1 MRQTSKNP
9 FVSSVVETRNAIPL
23 DFARGERKWAW
34 VILLLIA
41 TMMLASCVAGGG
53 RPSDRERF
61 SRVVGKPDANPSAV
75 VRAELAFARL
85 AQEEGQWT
93 AFRETATR
101 DAVMFV
107 PDLQN
112 AQQWL
117 KDQTDP
123 PQAVTWQ
130 PHKITISCDGSLAL
144 SQGAWQNAR
153 GGTGKFWTIWEQQE
167 FGKRRPDE
175 PVEWKWVF
183 DHGVP
188 ADTPIAEP
196 DFVETEVANCTGNPP
211 VAIASMPTGGRQ
223 IAGRSV
229 DGTLRWAAVQ
239 RSDGTRRLSLSLWDG
254 QNQAVIVS
262 EDFGANT
269 E

>member
-1 MRQTSKNP
+1 MR
-9 FVSSVVETRNAIPL
+9 L
-23 DFARGERKWAW
+23 FA
-34 VILLLIA
+34 VIGIA
-41 TMMLASCVAGGG
+41 LMLASCAGGG
-53 RPSDRERF
+53 RMTDRERF
-61 SRVVGKPDANPSAV
+61 NRVVGKPNANPSAV
-75 VRAELAFARL
+75 VQAELAFARL
-85 AQEEGQWT
+85 AQEKGQWT
-93 AFRETATR
+93 AFRETATK

-117 KDQTDP
+117 KTQNDP

-130 PHKITISCDGSLAL
+130 PHKITMSCDGSLAL
-144 SQGAWQNAR
+144 SQGAWQNSSGR
-153 GGTGKFWTIWEQQE
+153 NGKFWTIWQQQD
-167 FGKRRPDE
+167 FGKRSPDK

-188 ADTPIAEP
+188 VDKPIPEP
-196 DFVETEVANCTGNPP
+196 DFVETEVANCSGDPP
-211 VAIASMPTGGRQ
+211 AAIQSIPSGGRQ
-223 IAGRSV
+223 IAGRSF

-254 QNQAVIVS
+254 QNQAVFVA
-262 EDFGANT
+262 EDFGASA